1 VRVSIRKLPP
11 RAAAMGEAATV
22 DILFLLTG
30 KSIGEMRANSN
41 QGQGKQALCGF

>member
-1 VRVSIRKLPP
+1 MRKLPP

-30 KSIGEMRANSN
+30 KRIGQMTANSN
-41 QGQGKQALCGF
+41 QGHGS